1 MTSVLHGRRILIVE
15 DDVLLALEL
24 EDMLQEAG
32 CEVVGPVAQ
41 LKTALDVIDA
51 NPLDAALMDLNL
63 RGELSY
69 PAIDALRQR
78 GVPVIVASGYAEL
91 PSVRQKLDGMPLLGK
106 PYDLER
112 IRATLEGMLVPAD
125 A

>member
-1 MTSVLHGRRILIVE
+1 MTSPLQGRRILIVE

-24 EDMLQEAG
+24 EDMLLDAG
-32 CEVVGPVAQ
+32 CEVVGPVAHLEKALVVIQ
-41 LKTALDVIDA
+41 SNALDG
-51 NPLDAALMDLNL
+51 ALMDLNL

-69 PAIDALRQR
+69 PAIEALRER

-91 PSVRQKLDGMPLLGK
+91 PKIRQRLDGTPLLSK

-112 IRATLEGMLVPAD
+112 IRSTLVNMLVTAD